1 MRTVLISIVLIV
13 TATLLGSCAT
23 MSAEECVAGDWTGRG
38 FADGAAGYTQ
48 SRLGEHAEACGKH
61 GVAPDDDAYR
71 TGWAQ
76 GVLRY
81 CTLPNGFAQGR
92 SGAGYAGVCPRDLEA
107 EFLPAYQDGQSVHV
121 AEQAVS
127 SARGSVDSLGGRLEE
142 LDDKVTAKQRELRA
156 DGLTDE
162 QRDQIRNRIQEIR
175 REREDTE
182 RDWRRAQR
190 ELDDAERNAR
200 DVRYRFQRIYGAW

>member
-1 MRTVLISIVLIV
+1 MRIIWIGMALVVAGAS
-13 TATLLGSCAT
+13 LGSCAT
-23 MSAEECVAGDWTGRG
+23 MSAEECMAGDWGGRG
-38 FADGAAGYTQ
+38 FSDGAAGYAQ
-48 SRLGEHAEACGKH
+48 SRLGEHAEACSKH
-61 GVAPDDDAYR
+61 GITPDDSAYR
-71 TGWAQ
+71 AGWAQ

-92 SGAGYAGVCPRDLEA
+92 SGAAYNGVCPRDLERD
-107 EFLPAYQDGQSVHV
+107 FLPAYQDGQVV
-121 AEQAVS
+121 YAAEQAVS
-127 SARGSVDSLGGRLEE
+127 TARSSINSHGARLEE
-142 LDDKVTAKQRELRA
+142 LDDKITAKQRELRQ

-162 QRDQIRNRIQEIR
+162 QRNQIRNRIQEIR

-200 DVRYRFQRIYGAW
+200 DVRYRFQRLYGAW

>member
-1 MRTVLISIVLIV
+1 MRIAVLSIGLIV
-13 TATLLGSCAT
+13 AGTVLGSCAT
-23 MSAEECVAGDWTGRG
+23 MSAEECLAGDWSGRG
-38 FADGAAGYTQ
+38 FSDGAAGYAQ
-48 SRLGEHAEACGKH
+48 SRLGEHAEACSKH
-61 GVAPDDDAYR
+61 GITPDDDAYR
-71 TGWAQ
+71 AGWAQ

-92 SGAGYAGVCPRDLEA
+92 SGAAYNGVCPANLEDD
-107 EFLPAYQDGQSVHV
+107 FLPAYQDGQVV
-121 AEQAVS
+121 YAAEQAVS
-127 SARGSVDSLGGRLEE
+127 SARSSVDSLGGRLAE
-142 LDDKVTAKQRELRA
+142 LDDKITAKQRELRA

-190 ELDDAERNAR
+190 ALDDAERDVR
-200 DVRYRFQRIYGAW
+200 DVRYRYQRQYGAW

>member
-1 MRTVLISIVLIV
+1 MRRVLLSVGLIV
-13 TATLLGSCAT
+13 ASTVLGSCAT
-23 MSAEECVAGDWTGRG
+23 MSAEECMAGDWSGRG
-38 FADGAAGYTQ
+38 FSDGAAGYAQ
-48 SRLGEHAEACGKH
+48 SRLGEHAEACSKH
-61 GVAPDDDAYR
+61 GITPDDAAYR
-71 TGWAQ
+71 AGWAQ

-92 SGAGYAGVCPRDLEA
+92 SGAAYNGVCPRDLERD
-107 EFLPAYQDGQSVHV
+107 FLPAYQDGQVV
-121 AEQAVS
+121 YAAEQAVS
-127 SARGSVDSLGGRLEE
+127 NAHSSIDSYGARLEE
-142 LDDKVTAKQRELRA
+142 LDDKITAKQRELRQ

-190 ELDDAERNAR
+190 ELDDAARNAR
-200 DVRYRFQRIYGAW
+200 DVRYRFQRLYGTW

>member
-1 MRTVLISIVLIV
+1 MRIVVVGMALV
-13 TATLLGSCAT
+13 VAGSLLGSCAT
-23 MSAEECVAGDWTGRG
+23 MSAEECMAGDWGDRG
-38 FADGAAGYTQ
+38 FADGAAGYAQ
-48 SRLGEHAEACGKH
+48 SRLGDHAEACSKH
-61 GVAPDDDAYR
+61 GIVPDDGAYR

-92 SGAGYAGVCPRDLEA
+92 SGAAYYGVCPRDLEQD
-107 EFLPAYQDGQSVHV
+107 FLPAYQDGQLVYA

-127 SARGSVDSLGGRLEE
+127 TARSSVDSLGGRLAE
-142 LDDKVTAKQRELRA
+142 LDDKITAKQRELRQ

-182 RDWRRAQR
+182 RNWRRAQD
-190 ELDDAERNAR
+190 EVDDAERNAR
-200 DVRYRFQRIYGAW
+200 DVRYRFQRLYGAW